1 MDGGEI
7 VDLVGIFGDDAV
19 VNVVVVIMDDVI
31 AVEIVIIAGELLVTF
46 TLASTVCTFCCS
58 TQTVVFKIGGE
69 NVF

>member
-7 VDLVGIFGDDAV
+7 VDLVGIFGEDAV
-19 VNVVVVIMDDVI
+19 VTVVVVIMDDVI
-31 AVEIVIIAGELLVTF
+31 AVDIVIIAGELLVTF
-46 TLASTVCTFCCS
+46 TLASTVCNFCCS